1 MQHTLTTSTGASS
14 LIHTCVDPKPSCALQ
29 ALQEDAWGPR
39 RDFHSPDRQR
49 RIAVQEGAT
58 ALICTLLPAI
68 EPLTYVTIRPRDRR
82 PLGQTVV
89 RTNTQRE
96 RTMLY
101 TQRYLKEQLLTVLAG
116 ENSAQLLG
124 CRCLMARLPCQAVF
138 RCVLVRAATVQLGRA
153 ICASGCSRTHRQ
165 PTACTARNVVSMI
178 VSKRCYTLQAATF
191 RDAVQAP

>member
-1 MQHTLTTSTGASS
+1 MLFKD
-14 LIHTCVDPKPSCALQ
+14 LPPSALQ

-58 ALICTLLPAI
+58 ALVCTLLPAI

-101 TQRYLKEQLLTVLAG
+101 TERYLKEQLLTVLAG
-116 ENSAQLLG
+116 EKLLWVHS
-124 CRCLMARLPCQAVF
+124 CC
-138 RCVLVRAATVQLGRA
+138 AAA
-153 ICASGCSRTHRQ
+153 
-165 PTACTARNVVSMI
+165 
-178 VSKRCYTLQAATF
+178 
-191 RDAVQAP
+191 

>member
-1 MQHTLTTSTGASS
+1 MDDLSS
-14 LIHTCVDPKPSCALQ
+14 SALQ

-39 RDFHSPDRQR
+39 RDFHSPERQR

-116 ENSAQLLG
+116 ENSPWVTPLLG
-124 CRCLMARLPCQAVF
+124 CCCLSSRLQCQAVVDMSWWGL
-138 RCVLVRAATVQLGRA
+138 RLYSWEGQCVPYAALGLIGSQLHVLPDM
-153 ICASGCSRTHRQ
+153 GC
-165 PTACTARNVVSMI
+165 
-178 VSKRCYTLQAATF
+178 L
-191 RDAVQAP
+191 

>member
-1 MQHTLTTSTGASS
+1 M
-14 LIHTCVDPKPSCALQ
+14 
-29 ALQEDAWGPR
+29 
-39 RDFHSPDRQR
+39 
-49 RIAVQEGAT
+49 QEGAT

-124 CRCLMARLPCQAVF
+124 CCCLMARLPCQAVLNVSW
-138 RCVLVRAATVQLGRA
+138 CELQLYSWEGQYA
-153 ICASGCSRTHRQ
+153 
-165 PTACTARNVVSMI
+165 P
-178 VSKRCYTLQAATF
+178 QAALGLIGSQLH
-191 RDAVQAP
+191 VLPEMWSLEHSK